1 MEKPKSYHKNPRQI
15 TEKQFN
21 NLKQWLAELGDLSG
35 IVHDLNSNELIG
47 GNQRSRV
54 MMQDKHEIVL
64 TEIYKKPTNTGTV
77 ALGYVLWNGEKY
89 NYRQVRWTPEQCEKA
104 NIIAN
109 KAGGTWDIDI
119 LANKFD
125 LQSLS
130 SWGFESWELHFANE
144 EQDNQEEQ
152 EKNIQS
158 NGYVIK
164 SEIIFDN
171 EQQKDTWLAY
181 LKWLKRNYSD
191 FETIAE
197 RLHIHLNTIM
207 K

>member
-1 MEKPKSYHKNPRQI
+1 MNKPNYYHKNPRLI
-15 TEKQFN
+15 TEKQFE
-21 NLKQWLAELGDLSG
+21 NLKSWLAELGDLSG

-54 MMQDKHEIVL
+54 MMHGKHEIII
-64 TEIYKKPTNTGTV
+64 TESFNKPTNTGTV

-119 LANKFD
+119 LANQFD
-125 LQSLS
+125 LQNLS
-130 SWGFESWELHFANE
+130 NWGFESWELHFANE
-144 EQDNQEEQ
+144 EYSKEEK
-152 EKNIQS
+152 ENSQS
-158 NGYVIK
+158 NSYVIK

-181 LKWLKRNYSD
+181 LKWLKRNYD
-191 FETIAE
+191 DCETIAE
-197 RLHIHLNTIM
+197 RLQMHLNTII